1 VLANSRLIAAA
12 LIATW
17 LAGPIALCTGWQ
29 PTPEARM
36 ACCVEGTACAMHS
49 SEEQDG
55 AGRRTVTQAEA
66 DSCCAASEQDDASAT
81 AKSLVAVAAPPV
93 ATSSILLLPPAAPH
107 AMARY
112 RRAPDRVFDVPRNVL
127 LSVFL
132 I

>member
-12 LIATW
+12 LLATL
-17 LAGPIALCTGWQ
+17 LAGPVAVCAGWQ
-29 PTPEARM
+29 ATPEARM
-36 ACCVEGTACAMHS
+36 ACCLEGVACSMHS
-49 SEEQDG
+49 SEDQGGIESR
-55 AGRRTVTQAEA
+55 AVTQADA
-66 DSCCAASEQDDASAT
+66 DSCCAASEQDDASPT
-81 AKSLVAVAAPPV
+81 AKALLFVAAPPA
-93 ATSSILLLPPAAPH
+93 ATGSILLLPPATPN